1 MDVKNTYAMKKIL
14 LSIIA
19 VCTLV
24 ASCAKYDEAIS
35 DLQQR
40 VEALEQLTGEVQ
52 TLKDLVAG
60 QLFVSSCVEENGVY
74 TIILSDGTV
83 VSTNAGMTDK
93 PVVTVITENNR
104 TYWAYYKDG
113 QVQPLLYN
121 GNKVEVTAVT
131 PSLKFNNEGKLEISV
146 DGGRTW
152 VVSEGKISAGL
163 FSDVIVE
170 GSDLVLVMADGFT
183 EFRIPMEVE
192 AQTLFMSFSG
202 KQFFTNNQT
211 KTVAVEMVGIKNY
224 TITEKPEGWKATLS
238 NGQLT
243 ITAPAKNV
251 GETSGYIKMIGVGEQ
266 TAIAQLYVTIEK
278 APCLLS
284 VEQNGAITITPNP
297 LSFFYG
303 ACLLEDFDAKT
314 IAAELSGVFN
324 PMQTRHP
331 FSTSTLKVQLSDLV
345 SEVVEGET
353 YIVWA
358 LPATGEACTELDLM
372 YEAITSIGVN
382 HEISN
387 VTFEDARIS
396 VGVKGTDTYYLVPLE
411 NELTLENVIED
422 LSGTYAATYDRYKHN
437 SSYRGLLS
445 ALIENP
451 MAGQTYRLLVLPV
464 KLGQL
469 RKDDAKI
476 IEVVLSDYVKGGTVA
491 VSLAAGSSEYKSLSV
506 NVSAEGAYKVITAVV
521 SASDYISK
529 GYVNDEAL
537 VNYLLGLNAQKYTEP
552 FVYTAQNLESGSA
565 YWVASVAMD
574 RNGFVGAPS
583 RLEASTKS
591 VVYSTSATLSV
602 AKLEATLNSAAITL
616 AATGN
621 VVKVRYMC
629 LSEAAGG
636 FWYSKF
642 VDDDAAAYEA
652 LIYGSIEYSEITSL
666 TTPILFNDLEFGA
679 NYLFCAIGYDQED
692 KITNMA
698 RQTFAPT
705 VGQVIAFSE
714 DAWSELAPQVTAVIN
729 SNAMSISV
737 NFPMSL
743 HYVLTKMSSEEF
755 DTHVK
760 TLRARLRVDYVLS
773 HNAALTFDANI
784 NNYDPQWYISEDKPY
799 LLITWQAPDG
809 MWFEPL
815 IYDTA
820 TGTIL
825 NN

>member
-1 MDVKNTYAMKKIL
+1 MKKIL
-14 LSIIA
+14 LSIVTA
-19 VCTLV
+19 CALMT
-24 ASCAKYDEAIS
+24 SCAKYDEAIG
-35 DLQQR
+35 DLQKR
-40 VEALEQLTGEVQ
+40 VEVLEQLTGEVQ

-83 VSTNAGMTDK
+83 VSTDAGMSDK
-93 PVVTVITENNR
+93 PVITVITENNR
-104 TYWAYYKDG
+104 TYWAYYQDG
-113 QVQPLLYN
+113 QVQPLLFN
-121 GNKVEVTAVT
+121 GKKVEVTAVT
-131 PSLKFNNEGKLEISV
+131 PSLKFNDEGKLEISV

-152 VVSEGKISAGL
+152 VVSEGKVSAGL
-163 FSDVIVE
+163 FSDVRVE
-170 GSDLVLVMADGFT
+170 DSDLVLVMADGFT

-192 AQTLFMSFSG
+192 AQTVFMSFSG
-202 KQFFTNNQT
+202 KQFFTNGQT
-211 KTVAVEMVGIKNY
+211 KTISVEMVGIKSY
-224 TITEKPEGWKATLS
+224 TITEKPEGWKASLT

-243 ITAPAKNV
+243 VTAPAKDA

-266 TAIAQLYVTIEK
+266 TAIAQLYVTIGK

-284 VEQNGAITITPNP
+284 VEQTGKVTISPNP
-297 LSFFYG
+297 QSFFYG
-303 ACLLEDFDAKT
+303 ACLLEEFDAKT
-314 IAAELSGVFN
+314 IASELSGVFN
-324 PMQTRHP
+324 PMLTRHP
-331 FSTSTLKVQLSDLV
+331 FSTSKLTMQLADLV

-358 LPATGEACTELDLM
+358 LPATGEACTELDVM

-382 HEISN
+382 HEVSN
-387 VTFEDARIS
+387 ITFEDARINVS
-396 VGVKGTDTYYLVPLE
+396 VKGTDTYYLVPLE

-422 LSGTYAATYDRYKHN
+422 LNGTYAATYDRYKHN
-437 SSYRGLLS
+437 STYRGLLS
-445 ALIENP
+445 DLIENP
-451 MAGQTYRLLVLPV
+451 MAGQTYKLLVLPV

-469 RKDDAKI
+469 RKDDAKT
-476 IEVVLSDYVKGGTVA
+476 IEVALNDYVKGGSAA
-491 VSLAAGSSEYKSLSV
+491 VSLVAGESEYKSVSV
-506 NVSAEGAYKVITAVV
+506 SVAATDAYKVVTSIV
-521 SASDYISK
+521 SASDYVSK
-529 GYVNDEAL
+529 GYANDDAL
-537 VNYLLGLNAQKYTEP
+537 LNYLLGCTANKYTEE

-565 YWVASVAMD
+565 YWVVSVAMD

-583 RLEASTKS
+583 RLEVSTKA
-591 VVYSTSATLSV
+591 VVYSTTASLSV
-602 AKLEATLNSAAITL
+602 AKLTASLNAASITL
-616 AATGN
+616 GVSGTVA
-621 VVKVRYMC
+621 KVRYMC

-652 LIYGSIEYSEITSL
+652 LIYGSIEFTETTSL
-666 TTPILFNDLEFGA
+666 ESPIEFSDLEFGA
-679 NYLFCAIGYDQED
+679 NYLFCAIGYDQD
-692 KITNMA
+692 GKITNMA

-705 VGQVIAFSE
+705 VGQVVEYSE
-714 DAWSELAPQVTAVIN
+714 EVWSELAPQVTALIN

-760 TLRARLRVDYVLS
+760 TLRARLRVDYVLG

-784 NNYDPQWYISEDKPY
+784 NNYDPEWYISEDKPY

-809 MWFEPL
+809 MWYEPL